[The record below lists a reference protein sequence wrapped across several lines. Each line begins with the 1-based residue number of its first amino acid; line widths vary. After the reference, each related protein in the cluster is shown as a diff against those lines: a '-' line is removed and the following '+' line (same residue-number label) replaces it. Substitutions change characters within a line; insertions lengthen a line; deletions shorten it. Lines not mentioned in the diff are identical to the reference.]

1 MSQVSLLVRGEPES
15 VRSCLAQSGRLDSS
29 MKRAILEVVVS
40 GAATSRED
48 VARYAGCT
56 LLATQMEQ
64 GDAVVT

>member
-29 MKRAILEVVVS
+29 MKRAILEVVVRTWR
-40 GAATSRED
+40 GTPAAPCWP
-48 VARYAGCT
+48 V
-56 LLATQMEQ
+56 TQMEQ